1 MENLIVLPLGQLET
15 NCYLLRCGAES
26 LVVDP
31 GDEAEY
37 IIRTLEQEE
46 MRPSLVL
53 LTHGHF
59 DHIGAAVQL
68 REYYGCSIVIGTG
81 DAELLADPQKSLA
94 FEKDARYVFSPDRTV
109 EEGDTVTCGSSS
121 FTVLATPGHTKG
133 GVCYLGEGMLFC
145 GDTLFY
151 GSCGRTDFYGGNL
164 YDMRRSLQRLSTLPP
179 ETKVLPGHGPQS
191 TIGREVKSNLTMR
204 SLEDDDFY

>member
-1 MENLIVLPLGQLET
+1 MENLIVLPLGRLET
-15 NCYLLRCGAES
+15 NCYLLRCGEES

-37 IIRTLEQEE
+37 IIRTLEQEG

-68 REYYGCSIVIGTG
+68 RERYGSTVVIGAG
-81 DAELLADPQKSLA
+81 DVELLSDPQKSLA
-94 FEKDARYVFSPDRTV
+94 LEQDARYVVSPDRTV
-109 EEGDTVTCGSSS
+109 GEGDSVSCGSSA
-121 FTVLATPGHTKG
+121 FTVLETPGHTRG

-164 YDMRRSLQRLSTLPP
+164 SDMRRSLQRLSALPP